1 MASTS
6 SDLNNLQVSMTFPIV
21 LQAKITTTLTQ
32 VLQLYRAGY
41 FTCTSYVLVLA
52 ALLYLFINGIIF
64 YMLDDIYGDHV
75 LCNYK
80 NNRLLDNVCCLNLY
94 AWNSEVYICK

>member
-1 MASTS
+1 M
-6 SDLNNLQVSMTFPIV
+6 
-21 LQAKITTTLTQ
+21 
-32 VLQLYRAGY
+32 
-41 FTCTSYVLVLA
+41 LVLA

-64 YMLDDIYGDHV
+64 YMLDDIYGEHV
-75 LCNYK
+75 LCKYK

>member
-1 MASTS
+1 
-6 SDLNNLQVSMTFPIV
+6 MTFPHCSSS
-21 LQAKITTTLTQ
+21 QNHYNFYNSITVVQSRL
-32 VLQLYRAGY
+32 LHMYRL
-41 FTCTSYVLVLA
+41 YVLVLA

-64 YMLDDIYGDHV
+64 YMLDDIYGEHV
-75 LCNYK
+75 LCKYK